1 MTELVK
7 YGQKHENKLHCLHIL
22 HVFFTFLDACKID
35 VGVQF
40 NYTSLETG
48 RFGTI
53 TALSVRISSLSLMQ
67 IIFKV

>member
-1 MTELVK
+1 MKIKCIVLDVFFF
-7 YGQKHENKLHCLHIL
+7 
-22 HVFFTFLDACKID
+22 FFTFLDACKID

-40 NYTSLETG
+40 NYASLETG
-48 RFGTI
+48 RFSTI